1 MAMLHAVTH
10 SAATTAY
17 AMQASLEMASAV
29 KVVDTILCKLGYLS
43 EHSIMHLYCVD
54 INECNVSNGGCE
66 QLCSN
71 TVGSFLCDCGAGYQ
85 LDNNGFNCSGKHVAD
100 LQSQNICIFIHL

>member
-29 KVVDTILCKLGYLS
+29 KVVDTI
-43 EHSIMHLYCVD
+43 ITM
-54 INECNVSNGGCE
+54 
-66 QLCSN
+66 
-71 TVGSFLCDCGAGYQ
+71 
-85 LDNNGFNCSGKHVAD
+85 
-100 LQSQNICIFIHL
+100 